1 MATSQRWRWPHEKRT
16 KICSPAGWRT
26 GELLMTVWWNGR
38 ESGSQWSLFV
48 PKWSK
53 WMDQIREKLFP
64 SLHCGVAIVGP
75 AGSAAAKFQ
84 LSRMLLVLSA
94 RFFDYIL
101 RRRRHNH
108 QLTAAIFPIVSSA
121 FLLLR
126 GSLLQAEQSTY
137 RKTKRSCQR
146 TVKVEQTSDERQR
159 WRQWRLEVSD
169 RGFVVCV
176 CRSMSPLR
184 CWVGSSAR
192 FFRRRCLYRKSFN
205 LALKNRTSRS
215 KETTS
220 YQRGGNNLRL
230 RLSKQRSPKRFTPAL
245 NPKPHPSQTATLIQS
260 FS

>member
-16 KICSPAGWRT
+16 KICSPAGWCT

-64 SLHCGVAIVGP
+64 SLHCGVVIVGP

-108 QLTAAIFPIVSSA
+108 QLTAAVFPIVSSA

-146 TVKVEQTSDERQR
+146 MVKVEQTTTMTTMTTRSE
-159 WRQWRLEVSD
+159 WPWICCMCVSVYVATSVL
-169 RGFVVCV
+169 GWVVCALFP
-176 CRSMSPLR
+176 SPMSLQEVLQFSPQEPN
-184 CWVGSSAR
+184 
-192 FFRRRCLYRKSFN
+192 KS
-205 LALKNRTSRS
+205 LERDHQL
-215 KETTS
+215 
-220 YQRGGNNLRL
+220 
-230 RLSKQRSPKRFTPAL
+230 PKRGKQPPLASL
-245 NPKPHPSQTATLIQS
+245 EAAVSKKVHSLPKS
-260 FS
+260 